1 MFLIYRY
8 SLTDC
13 YVTNIL
19 LPLCFKKIWISR
31 LNICSVERDLNVP
44 VLQVKKGEGQ
54 QQHQSSFSLY
64 INPKTYF
71 YCTEEE
77 KFETVPPDSDHK
89 LQIQEGDLHNPDGD
103 HEEALLEESCLKQLY
118 PDPYQE
124 ECDQFHI
131 LGRVAKLYM
140 NSLGVRKSAGMS
152 SSSFRTFIRLASLD
166 IENQMSC
173 RIKLFIMLWWTLTL
187 NHIYLISKLKLKDS
201 NTCHTYT

>member
-64 INPKTYF
+64 INPKNLF
-71 YCTEEE
+71 
-77 KFETVPPDSDHK
+77 S
-89 LQIQEGDLHNPDGD
+89 LHRRREIWNCSSRKWP
-103 HEEALLEESCLKQLY
+103 QT
-118 PDPYQE
+118 PDPRGGSAQSGWWSWRSSFGGE
-124 ECDQFHI
+124 LSKAAVSRPI
-131 LGRVAKLYM
+131 SGRVWPVPYSGESGQAVHEQP
-140 NSLGVRKSAGMS
+140 GGQEVRRHEFLLLQDFHQVSITWHRKPNV
-152 SSSFRTFIRLASLD
+152 LQD
-166 IENQMSC
+166 
-173 RIKLFIMLWWTLTL
+173 
-187 NHIYLISKLKLKDS
+187 
-201 NTCHTYT
+201 